1 MVCSVSVRDQ
11 YAFNESMTSMHESL
25 KKCLWPEV
33 GRLQPFFANKLLL
46 EHRNTL
52 LSMIYGCFH
61 AMMLE
66 LSSCDRLYSLQ
77 SLVRKH
83 MLTLVPGDR
92 VSIVD
97 GFLRL
102 LFKFVKGLVGGVM
115 SLASTPVYLKHGHL
129 LRAPDQTKKF
139 EQSLETCFLL

>member
-1 MVCSVSVRDQ
+1 M
-11 YAFNESMTSMHESL
+11 SL
-25 KKCLWPEV
+25 ARGW
-33 GRLQPFFANKLLL
+33 QIATFFVNKLLL
-46 EHRNTL
+46 EHRDTL
-52 LSMIYGCFH
+52 LSKIYSCFH

-66 LSSCDRLYSLQ
+66 LSSCNRLYSLQ

-92 VSIVD
+92 MSIVD

-102 LFKFVKGLVGGVM
+102 LLEFVKGLVGGVM

>member
-1 MVCSVSVRDQ
+1 MSLARGWQ
-11 YAFNESMTSMHESL
+11 IAAFF
-25 KKCLWPEV
+25 V
-33 GRLQPFFANKLLL
+33 NKLLL
-46 EHRNTL
+46 EHRDTL
-52 LSMIYGCFH
+52 LSMIYDCFH

-66 LSSCDRLYSLQ
+66 LSSCNRLYRLQ

-102 LFKFVKGLVGGVM
+102 LLEFVKGLVGGVM
-115 SLASTPVYLKHGHL
+115 RLASAPVYLKHGHL